1 MKIADRMNFIQN
13 SVFADLRKDK
23 QQYETKHH
31 QPVLDFTL
39 GSPDIP
45 PAPNVIETLSKQA
58 KIARNYRYA
67 LDPLDELIDA
77 IIQWY
82 SNRYQ
87 VSLNR
92 NEICLLQGSQEA
104 LVNLPLLYCNP
115 GDGILVQNPYYP
127 AYVDAPHIAQA
138 DILFMPLKE
147 ENDYLIDFDA
157 ITEQDRQKA
166 KLMIVCYPNNPTGA
180 TAPDW
185 FIEKLISFAKEND
198 ILIIYDNAYSDLV
211 FDGSKGKSFLSFEG
225 AKEVGIELNSFS
237 KSYGM
242 AGARLGVMVGSA
254 TVIEQYRKLKS
265 NLDYGVFLPVQ
276 YAGIEALQTG
286 SAIVEQTRQTYIHR
300 RQLIQ
305 QQFAQAGWNLQLTL
319 ATMFIWAKIPD
330 EYEDSYAFA
339 KDLLLK
345 TGVLVT
351 PGLAFGQEGN
361 RYVRLALVTEDQTI
375 IEAAKRFKEVGFFNT
390 DLQSN

>member
-45 PAPNVIETLSKQA
+45 PAPNVIETLSNQA

-67 LDPLDELIDA
+67 VDPLNELIDA

-147 ENDYLIDFDA
+147 KNDYLIDFDA
-157 ITEQDRQKA
+157 ISKQDRQNA

-180 TAPDW
+180 IAPDW

-305 QQFAQAGWNLQLTL
+305 QQFAQAGWDLQLTL

-351 PGLAFGQEGN
+351 PGLAFGQEGKH
-361 RYVRLALVTEDQTI
+361 YVRLALVTEDQTI
-375 IEAAKRFKEVGFFNT
+375 IEAAKRFTEVGFFNT
-390 DLQSN
+390 DLLSN